1 MRTIKK
7 ESVGKAEEYW
17 PIEGE
22 WRETEGK
29 GHRKSTERGGE
40 RERKWES
47 EREANEESEIE
58 IEMGLHAS
66 DTLMDHQKQLAQ
78 YCAEN
83 IFYVYTLSMGK

>member
-7 ESVGKAEEYW
+7 ECAGKAEQYW
-17 PIEGE
+17 PIEE
-22 WRETEGK
+22 ERRETESK
-29 GHRKSTERGGE
+29 GHRKNTERGGE
-40 RERKWES
+40 RKR

-66 DTLMDHQKQLAQ
+66 GTLMDHQKQLAQ